1 MLGKEDGRIK
11 AVERGALGSLASLV
25 ALAGSIVA
33 LGCGGSEPAGD
44 VAQPDD
50 ENPCPFRATASW
62 EGGRTYEGV
71 AGFRFFAEG
80 LGVSLQGLGSS
91 EAELGASFSARFAV
105 LGIEQL
111 EAGTYDITV
120 GSVGLVGRGTSTRSA
135 NVDGRASN
143 ASAGRLVIS
152 KSSET
157 RISGRI
163 EAVLPMEDGSGE
175 LRLDASFVAL
185 EGTASDSTS
194 AFGACV
200 LSRSHMISAD

>member
-1 MLGKEDGRIK
+1 MRIK
-11 AVERGALGSLASLV
+11 AVERGARGSLASLT
-25 ALAGSIVA
+25 ALAGSILA
-33 LGCGGSEPAGD
+33 LGCGGSEPTGD

-50 ENPCPFRATASW
+50 ENPCPFHATASW

-71 AGFRFFAEG
+71 AGFRFFPEG
-80 LGVSLQGLGSS
+80 LGVSLQGSGSS

-111 EAGTYDITV
+111 EEGTYDITSA
-120 GSVGLVGRGTSTRSA
+120 SVGLVGRGTSNRSA
-135 NVDGRASN
+135 NVDSRASD

-152 KSSET
+152 TSSGT
-157 RISGRI
+157 RIGGRI

>member
-1 MLGKEDGRIK
+1 MR
-11 AVERGALGSLASLV
+11 ARSSERGSILLAF
-25 ALAGSIVA
+25 ACLAA
-33 LGCGGSEPAGD
+33 LGCGEGKPEVAIQPAGD

-71 AGFRFFAEG
+71 SGFRFFPEG
-80 LGVSLQGLGSS
+80 LGLSLQGSGSS
-91 EAELGASFSARFAV
+91 EAEMGASFSARFAV
-105 LGIEQL
+105 LGMEQL
-111 EAGTYDITV
+111 EEGTYDITV
-120 GSVGLVGRGTSTRSA
+120 GSVGLVGRGTSRSA
-135 NVDGRASN
+135 NVDGRASD
-143 ASAGRLVIS
+143 ASASRLVIS
-152 KSSET
+152 ESSET